1 MQNFTLLSKIPHF
14 PSVQCPLFEVQPDP
28 QAGPA
33 TLALAGDFMP
43 HFPAGI
49 SLFAAD
55 FSSASGFCHPYLPK
69 ITIYKQF
76 AKPLMFA

>member
-1 MQNFTLLSKIPHF
+1 
-14 PSVQCPLFEVQPDP
+14 
-28 QAGPA
+28 
-33 TLALAGDFMP
+33 MP

-55 FSSASGFCHPYLPK
+55 FSSASGFCHQYLPK

-76 AKPLMFA
+76 AKPLLFA